1 MMRYLGYVEA
11 GNDTHATSV
20 ALPDFPGCFSAVDDE
35 QDLNTAVQ
43 EAVELHFKG
52 EKFDLPT
59 PLTLNE
65 AQNLSDFDYAGA
77 WMLFE
82 IDTDKIS
89 TKLQRVNITIP
100 TNILTKLDVLAKNQ
114 HTSRSGMVRQLV
126 ESSNC

>member
-1 MMRYLGYVEA
+1 MRYLGYVEV

-20 ALPDFPGCFSAVDDE
+20 VLPDFPGCFSAVDDE

-43 EAVELHFKG
+43 EVVELHFKG
-52 EKFDLPT
+52 EKFNLPT

-65 AQNLSDFDYAGA
+65 VQNLSDFDYAGT
-77 WMLFE
+77 WMWFE

-114 HTSRSGMVRQLV
+114 HTSRSSMVRQLV
-126 ESSNC
+126 ESSNY